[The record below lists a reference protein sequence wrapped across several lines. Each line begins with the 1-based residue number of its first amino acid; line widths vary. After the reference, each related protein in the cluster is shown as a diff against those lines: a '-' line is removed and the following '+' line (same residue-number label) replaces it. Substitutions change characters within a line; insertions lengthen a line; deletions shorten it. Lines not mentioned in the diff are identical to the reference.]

1 MPPVS
6 SKPPARGSWRRS
18 NPRLG
23 MDILGEA
30 GASFAMIR
38 PPVDRLPA
46 RMDEAVAICLEAL
59 GWRMMMA

>member
-6 SKPPARGSWRRS
+6 SKPPACGSWRRG

-23 MDILGEA
+23 MDIVGEA

-38 PPVDRLPA
+38 RLVDRLPT
-46 RMDEAVAICLEAL
+46 RVDEADAICLEVP
-59 GWRMMMA
+59 